1 MDRFLDDATLKAIA
15 AENTLAETAL
25 LVPDGHD
32 GHDYHLSWFT
42 RTTEV
47 PIRCSIPTCFRRP

>member
-15 AENTLAETAL
+15 AEYTLAETAL
-25 LVPDGHD
+25 LVPD

-47 PIRCSIPTCFRRP
+47 PIRCSIYS